1 MEGFQLSNSAF
12 DARLNK
18 GLVSYGFRFC
28 PNDSQLLCINTPE
41 NDLLAVKIVD
51 NLMFVST
58 CDALKDLLVFEA
70 VQSVGYNIIDEATDK
85 FLGAELDRYADG
97 SLHVHQGYHARKLF
111 VKYGIDESAPTPLSS
126 SFVSESYIDNQ
137 MSVAMPIKQY
147 QTILGDILLADIYS
161 L

>member
-18 GLVSYGFRFC
+18 GLASYGFRFC

-41 NDLLAVKIVD
+41 NDFLLAVKIVD

-58 CDALKDLLVFEA
+58 CDALKDLLFEA

-85 FLGAELDRYADG
+85 FLGAEFERHSDG
-97 SLHVHQGYHARKLF
+97 SLHIQPS
-111 VKYGIDESAPTPLSS
+111 GISCEKALR
-126 SFVSESYIDNQ
+126 EI
-137 MSVAMPIKQY
+137 
-147 QTILGDILLADIYS
+147 
-161 L
+161 